1 MAASPEN
8 PPAVLYE
15 VTDHIALLTLNRPEA
30 HNAYSG
36 EMVTDLLAALSRA
49 EDDPEVRCLVLTG
62 AGRSFSAGGDLK
74 LMRDKAGMF
83 AGDPVALRQNYRR
96 LIQQIPRRMEA
107 FDKPVVAAIN
117 GAAIGAGLDLT
128 CMCDIRIAS
137 ERAKFGQTFA
147 RLGLI
152 PGDGGAFLL
161 PRVVGF
167 PRAIELALTGEVIN
181 AQRALEIGLVN
192 EVLPL
197 EEILPRAIMIAARIA
212 SNAPL
217 AVRLTRRA
225 YYQAW
230 RQNLHQALETAAAYQ
245 GMVQNSADHLEGV
258 QALLEKRAPDFK
270 GD

>member
-1 MAASPEN
+1 MTAPAEN
-8 PPAVLYE
+8 LSAVLYE
-15 VTDHIALLTLNRPEA
+15 VADHIALLTLNRPEA
-30 HNAYSG
+30 RNAYSG
-36 EMVTDLLAALSRA
+36 DMVAALLDALDKA
-49 EDDPEVRCLVLTG
+49 EDDPNVRCVILTG

-107 FDKPVVAAIN
+107 FDKPVIAAIN

-147 RLGLI
+147 RLGLV

-167 PRAIELALTGEVIN
+167 SRAIELALTGEVID
-181 AQRALEIGLVN
+181 ATRALAIGLVG
-192 EVLPL
+192 EVVAP
-197 EEILPRAIMIAARIA
+197 EEVVPRAREMATRIA

-230 RQNLHQALETAAAYQ
+230 RQDLHQALETAAAYQ
-245 GMVQNSADHLEGV
+245 GMVQNSQDHQEGV
-258 QALLEKRAPDFK
+258 LALLEKRAPHFE
-270 GD
+270 GH